1 MLSDKYNYTLNGIEH
16 EIILNN
22 TIKIDKTPLND
33 QILISNKYIIKY
45 INDLL
50 DYNSIEYCFVGESLL
65 GIYIFKGI
73 NIFNSTLEICTSD
86 SNFFKLKKLEQ
97 SIKDD
102 GFDITFSDKFIKIS
116 TIFLNNIKTCIYI
129 YPIENQIS
137 DDLLKYN
144 TYNNKTIFHE
154 FYDIYNIKKTAF
166 EEFEVSIP
174 NKIEKVLLSYDF
186 DLDYIVFTNNNNNT
200 KKIIEEIE
208 IKPTITTII
217 KENINKFISV
227 IKPFIYD

>member
-1 MLSDKYNYTLNGIEH
+1 VFHT
-16 EIILNN
+16 
-22 TIKIDKTPLND
+22 
-33 QILISNKYIIKY
+33 
-45 INDLL
+45 
-50 DYNSIEYCFVGESLL
+50 C
-65 GIYIFKGI
+65 
-73 NIFNSTLEICTSD
+73 
-86 SNFFKLKKLEQ
+86 
-97 SIKDD
+97 
-102 GFDITFSDKFIKIS
+102 
-116 TIFLNNIKTCIYI
+116 IFLCIKTCIYI

-208 IKPTITTII
+208 IKPSITTII